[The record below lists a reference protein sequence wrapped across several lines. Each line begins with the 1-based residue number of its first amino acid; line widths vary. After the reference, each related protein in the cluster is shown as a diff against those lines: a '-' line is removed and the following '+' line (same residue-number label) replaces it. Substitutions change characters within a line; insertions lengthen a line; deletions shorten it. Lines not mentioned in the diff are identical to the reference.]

1 MSSQAMS
8 SKQDR
13 RAEGRVSPRSWNVGN
28 DLQWRTGFSG
38 IGSNR
43 GAGRGALGTSGILRP
58 DRRDRTEIDGDDT
71 SPR

>member
-8 SKQDR
+8 SKQDG
-13 RAEGRVSPRSWNVGN
+13 RAEGRVHPKTWNVGN

-43 GAGRGALGTSGILRP
+43 GGGRGALGTSGILRP
-58 DRRDRTEIDGDDT
+58 HRRDGTEIDGDDT
-71 SPR
+71 AQR